1 MKFRI
6 VETTGDPDHVPC
18 RWQADCGRFKYVI
31 IGDGDTSDDTGVH
44 RPERYISGLLGA
56 GSDWLEMDSV
66 SVDNTFDNA
75 EKSCKAH
82 LAGIVAELQKELT

>member
-31 IGDGDTSDDTGVH
+31 IGDGDTNDDTGVH

-82 LAGIVAELQKELT
+82 LAGIVAELQGELT